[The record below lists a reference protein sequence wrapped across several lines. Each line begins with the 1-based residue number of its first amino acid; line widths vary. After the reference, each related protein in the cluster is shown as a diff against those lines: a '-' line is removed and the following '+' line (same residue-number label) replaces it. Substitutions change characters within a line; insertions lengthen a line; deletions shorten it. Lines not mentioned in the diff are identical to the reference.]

1 MPDEVKFTLAQI
13 NPTVGDLAGNLA
25 KIIRHCESARDELAG
40 DVIIF
45 PELAV
50 SGYPP
55 EDLLLRQ
62 DFLAQCDRSLAE
74 LTSSVRGITV
84 IVGHPLSENGKVFNA
99 LSVLRDGEVLAR
111 YRKRHL
117 PNYAVF
123 DEKRY
128 FDCRA
133 RSEGHRY
140 QRGLRRLDRLRGHLA
155 ARPGE
160 TIGRAWRGF
169 GSLDQRLPV
178 SQRAGV
184 ISRLRCFFP
193 REPSIQ
199 TGYIVIRQIQ
209 GQYLRV
215 VSDSFKQAFANVI
228 GT

>member
-13 NPTVGDLAGNLA
+13 NPTVGDLAGNMA

-55 EDLLLRQ
+55 EDLLLRK

-128 FDCRA
+128 FDAGREA
-133 RSEGHRY
+133 KVIDINGVRV
-140 QRGLRRLDRLRGHLA
+140 GLTVCEDIWQ
-155 ARPGE
+155 PG
-160 TIGRAWRGF
+160 
-169 GSLDQRLPV
+169 PV
-178 SQRAGV
+178 KQSVALGADLIVSINASPFHNEQALYLGYGV
-184 ISRLRCFFP
+184 SFP
-193 REPSIQ
+193 QS
-199 TGYIVIRQIQ
+199 
-209 GQYLRV
+209 
-215 VSDSFKQAFANVI
+215 QAFKLAISSSDKSKNAI
-228 GT
+228 

>member
-55 EDLLLRQ
+55 EDLLLRK

-128 FDCRA
+128 FDAGREA
-133 RSEGHRY
+133 KVIDINGVRV
-140 QRGLRRLDRLRGHLA
+140 GLTVCEDIWQPGPVKQSA
-155 ARPGE
+155 ALG
-160 TIGRAWRGF
+160 AD
-169 GSLDQRLPV
+169 L
-178 SQRAGV
+178 
-184 ISRLRCFFP
+184 
-193 REPSIQ
+193 
-199 TGYIVIRQIQ
+199 
-209 GQYLRV
+209 V
-215 VSDSFKQAFANVI
+215 VSINASPFHNEQALYLGYGVSFPESQASKLAILSSDKSKNAI
-228 GT
+228 

>member
-25 KIIRHCESARDELAG
+25 KIIDCECELAG

-55 EDLLLRQ
+55 EDLLLRK

-128 FDCRA
+128 FDAGREA
-133 RSEGHRY
+133 KVIDINGVRV
-140 QRGLRRLDRLRGHLA
+140 GLTVCEDIWQ
-155 ARPGE
+155 PG
-160 TIGRAWRGF
+160 
-169 GSLDQRLPV
+169 PV
-178 SQRAGV
+178 
-184 ISRLRCFFP
+184 
-193 REPSIQ
+193 
-199 TGYIVIRQIQ
+199 
-209 GQYLRV
+209 
-215 VSDSFKQAFANVI
+215 KQSVALGA
-228 GT
+228 

>member
-13 NPTVGDLAGNLA
+13 NPKVGDLAGNLA

-99 LSVLRDGEVLAR
+99 LSVLRDGEVLAQ

-128 FDCRA
+128 FDTGREAKVIDINGVCV
-133 RSEGHRY
+133 
-140 QRGLRRLDRLRGHLA
+140 GLTVCEDIWQ
-155 ARPGE
+155 PG
-160 TIGRAWRGF
+160 
-169 GSLDQRLPV
+169 PV
-178 SQRAGV
+178 
-184 ISRLRCFFP
+184 
-193 REPSIQ
+193 
-199 TGYIVIRQIQ
+199 
-209 GQYLRV
+209 
-215 VSDSFKQAFANVI
+215 KQSVALGA
-228 GT
+228 